1 MGRIHKRRAIRNLT
15 AAALTAGLVW
25 YNLGC
30 PMPTA
35 ELELHRTER
44 RHLAEV
50 STVVWR
56 GESSNGDALLVGLTD
71 SHIHTYAWQSFLLA
85 WPRAVGQIAVLRGAA
100 LQPET
105 GKPGPVFLA
114 ADYPPMTA
122 RAELTVTLSVNDWT
136 EERTV
141 EGRREDGVFF
151 FYLTPL
157 YGTMEEKTDDALW
170 RLQSNE
176 DTAFWQLE
184 HIYDAA
190 ELDAY
195 PYTLTFFDTAG
206 SVLSTTRHSGYLAE

>member
-1 MGRIHKRRAIRNLT
+1 M
-15 AAALTAGLVW
+15 VW
-25 YNLGC
+25 Q
-30 PMPTA
+30 
-35 ELELHRTER
+35 
-44 RHLAEV
+44 
-50 STVVWR
+50 
-56 GESSNGDALLVGLTD
+56 GENSNGAALLVGLTD
-71 SHIHTYAWQSFLLA
+71 SYIHTYAWQSFLLA
-85 WPRAVGQIAVLRGAA
+85 WPREVGQIAVLRGAT
-100 LQPET
+100 LHPET

-136 EERTV
+136 EERTL

-157 YGTMEEKTDDALW
+157 YDAVEAGEDESLW
-170 RLQSNE
+170 ILQSSE